1 MNDAADRWI
10 QRMALAALVAL
21 AATLVTVGVLFY
33 ATPSRAQPQPPAAE
47 AFRSAH

>member
-1 MNDAADRWI
+1 MNDTADRWI

-33 ATPSRAQPQPPAAE
+33 APSSGASESSPAPTAVRAP
-47 AFRSAH
+47 

>member
-21 AATLVTVGVLFY
+21 AATLVSVGVLFY
-33 ATPSRAQPQPPAAE
+33 ASPSRAQQQAPAAE
-47 AFRSAH
+47 VFRLP

>member
-33 ATPSRAQPQPPAAE
+33 ASPSRAQPQGPTADVSRLP
-47 AFRSAH
+47 